1 MSTALKSASAE
12 ASVMPGNNSDLM
24 ATQLDP
30 RAKRHD
36 APYDAAASAA
46 GGHAEL
52 ANAVLG
58 LLVVPAGAACDMGT
72 GHRLALQ
79 QAGRHVAD
87 ALGEELP
94 VGPRRLRLRAAA
106 AAAPSCDSDTPTLG

>member
-46 GGHAEL
+46 GSAAEL
-52 ANAVLG
+52 SGASWGPGNGTTPLRNITVLPKVEG
-58 LLVVPAGAACDMGT
+58 AGVEIQFKPRAEARYQRVKHLGAGAMGEVN
-72 GHRLALQ
+72 LAQ
-79 QAGRHVAD
+79 EDRKSV
-87 ALGEELP
+87 
-94 VGPRRLRLRAAA
+94 V
-106 AAAPSCDSDTPTLG
+106 